1 MRLLVLALAA
11 CLVLLTYWHFSPKGR
26 VGGRR
31 LPRHRTRVMR
41 IRLHLRLRP
50 GRGHATVFQL
60 WLRWGR
66 FATFR
71 RSGRSR
77 RSLSM
82 RQRLCY
88 PRAHSILLGRAQR
101 RHALRIP
108 LEEHTLLMAPPR
120 TGKTGWLARV
130 IMRYPGPVVST
141 TTKHDVFELTSGI
154 RCRIGPVEV
163 FNPQGIGG
171 VPSTFRWNPIHGCL
185 DLATAIRRADGF
197 ANAVSTEGTEDG
209 SFWTSTAS
217 SHLRSLFHA
226 AALAGGDMRM
236 VARWA
241 LGSAEQAEEI
251 LARAGA
257 EDMAVDLAQLRG
269 EAAKTAATIRMV
281 MTRALSFMA
290 DPLLSLSVLPGES
303 EPEFDI
309 ADFLARRGTLYLIA
323 EADYD
328 DSPVAAL
335 FAAMAA
341 EIHYQAAQIGQ
352 ATTGGRLDPP
362 LLMALDEIVQTCPVP
377 LPTWLADSGGK
388 GIQIISVAH
397 GEAQLRTRWKHN
409 GAQAVMD
416 TSGVKVF
423 LPGIT
428 DPATLRTASELCGEA
443 SYREHGQDHDA
454 RHPVLTP
461 DMIRQLPAGFA
472 LIVRGGLSPVLAR
485 LPMAWKDPAYKHAR
499 RHGTAVA
506 RLAVA
511 AAPADPTGQTPALAD
526 GQAPDVAEI
535 LADIERQNYPWS

>member
-1 MRLLVLALAA
+1 
-11 CLVLLTYWHFSPKGR
+11 
-26 VGGRR
+26 
-31 LPRHRTRVMR
+31 
-41 IRLHLRLRP
+41 
-50 GRGHATVFQL
+50 
-60 WLRWGR
+60 
-66 FATFR
+66 
-71 RSGRSR
+71 
-77 RSLSM
+77 
-82 RQRLCY
+82 
-88 PRAHSILLGRAQR
+88 
-101 RHALRIP
+101 
-108 LEEHTLLMAPPR
+108 MAPPR

-154 RCRIGPVEV
+154 RSRIGPVEV

-171 VPSTFRWNPIHGCL
+171 VPLTFRWNPIHGCL

-257 EDMAVDLAQLRG
+257 EDMAADLAQLRG

-352 ATTGGRLDPP
+352 ATPGGRLDPP

-443 SYREHGQDHDA
+443 SYREHGQDHDT